1 VLEDRSRPGG
11 TALADLTIDAV
22 HSALVRGETSAEALT
37 QAHLDRI
44 ATVDAVLNSIVT
56 AAGDAALERAQE
68 LDADFAAYRRF
79 AGPLHGVPVVVKDV
93 FETAGVATAFGSAA
107 FDGYVPTADATVVAR
122 LKRAGAIVIGKTA
135 LPDFAASWHGH
146 SSRSGITRNPYDLAR
161 DPGGSSGGTAVAV
174 AAGLAVA
181 GIGTDTGGSIRV
193 PASFCGLVGL
203 RPTPGLISRAGAM
216 PLVSEQDSPG
226 PMTRSVTDAALLLDV
241 LAGRDPG
248 DPLTASDSDSG
259 ARRPHSYTATLARGA
274 LSSARLGVLRVPFS
288 QHSDPREAE
297 VDAVFEAALADL
309 RLADTEIVDQVEIQ
323 GLAEDLIETFF
334 YFAQS
339 RHDINEFL
347 ATRSAG
353 HIEFADIVSAGKI
366 WPTMVLLYGMA
377 AGPTDP
383 YLDPT
388 YGRKRARRQSLIQKI
403 AGLFAD
409 YQLDAL
415 IFPDVRIAAPLRA
428 DIEAGRW
435 EEAAEGVNHP
445 DRAPFPVNT
454 LLAAQACLP
463 AITVPAGHTP
473 AGLPVGLEF
482 MGLRYSETTLLRL
495 AFDFESV
502 THHRRPPIVATS

>member
-1 VLEDRSRPGG
+1 MLEDRSGPG
-11 TALADLTIDAV
+11 TALADLTINAV
-22 HSALVRGETSAEALT
+22 HSALLRGETSAEALT
-37 QAHLDRI
+37 RAHLNRV
-44 ATVDAVLNSIVT
+44 ATVDAMLNSIVT
-56 AAGDAALERAQE
+56 AAGDAALQRAHE

-107 FDGYVPTADATVVAR
+107 FDGYVPTVDATVVAR
-122 LKRAGAIVIGKTA
+122 LKGAGAIVIGKTA
-135 LPDFAASWHGH
+135 MPDFAASWHGH
-146 SSRSGITRNPYDLAR
+146 SSRSGITRNPYDLSR

-216 PLVSEQDSPG
+216 PLVSEQDSAG
-226 PMTRSVTDAALLLDV
+226 PMTRTVTDAALLLDV

-259 ARRPHSYTATLARGA
+259 ARRPLSYTAALARGA
-274 LSSARLGVLRVPFS
+274 LSSARLGVLRFPFT

-309 RLADTEIVDQVEIQ
+309 RLSDAQIVDPVEIP

-347 ATRSAG
+347 ATRGAG
-353 HIEFADIVSAGKI
+353 HTEFADIVSAARSGQP
-366 WPTMVLLYGMA
+366 WSCCTGWQPARPTPMWTRSMVANAPAGSHLSKRSPGCSPTISSTLSYSPTCASPPRCAPTSKRA
-377 AGPTDP
+377 AGKKPRKASIIP
-383 YLDPT
+383 I
-388 YGRKRARRQSLIQKI
+388 GRLSR
-403 AGLFAD
+403 
-409 YQLDAL
+409 
-415 IFPDVRIAAPLRA
+415 
-428 DIEAGRW
+428 
-435 EEAAEGVNHP
+435 
-445 DRAPFPVNT
+445 
-454 LLAAQACLP
+454 
-463 AITVPAGHTP
+463 
-473 AGLPVGLEF
+473 
-482 MGLRYSETTLLRL
+482 
-495 AFDFESV
+495 
-502 THHRRPPIVATS
+502 

>member
-1 VLEDRSRPGG
+1 VC
-11 TALADLTIDAV
+11 
-22 HSALVRGETSAEALT
+22 
-37 QAHLDRI
+37 
-44 ATVDAVLNSIVT
+44 
-56 AAGDAALERAQE
+56 AG
-68 LDADFAAYRRF
+68 
-79 AGPLHGVPVVVKDV
+79 
-93 FETAGVATAFGSAA
+93 
-107 FDGYVPTADATVVAR
+107 
-122 LKRAGAIVIGKTA
+122 
-135 LPDFAASWHGH
+135 
-146 SSRSGITRNPYDLAR
+146 
-161 DPGGSSGGTAVAV
+161 
-174 AAGLAVA
+174 
-181 GIGTDTGGSIRV
+181 
-193 PASFCGLVGL
+193 
-203 RPTPGLISRAGAM
+203 GLISRAGAM

-226 PMTRSVTDAALLLDV
+226 PMTRTVTDAALLLDV
-241 LAGRDPG
+241 LAGRDLA

-259 ARRPHSYTATLARGA
+259 ARRPLSYTAALAPGA
-274 LSSARLGVLRVPFS
+274 LSSARLGVLRFAFT
-288 QHSDPREAE
+288 QRSDPREAE
-297 VDAVFEAALADL
+297 VDAVFDAALADL
-309 RLADTEIVDQVEIQ
+309 QLADAQIVDPVEIP

-347 ATRSAG
+347 ATRGAG
-353 HIEFADIVSAGKI
+353 HTDFADIVSAGKI

-383 YLDPT
+383 YADAQ

-482 MGLRYSETTLLRL
+482 MGRRHSEATLLRL
-495 AFDFESV
+495 AFDFESL
-502 THHRRPPIVATS
+502 THNRRPPIVTAS

>member
-1 VLEDRSRPGG
+1 LV
-11 TALADLTIDAV
+11 DLTIDAV
-22 HSALVRGETSAEALT
+22 HRAVLRGETTAEALT
-37 QAHLDRI
+37 RAHLDRI
-44 ATVDAVLNSIVT
+44 ATIDAVLNSIVT
-56 AAGDAALERAQE
+56 GAGDAALQRARE
-68 LDADFAAYRRF
+68 LDADFAASRHF

-107 FDGYVPTADATVVAR
+107 FDGYVPTVDATAVAR

-135 LPDFAASWHGH
+135 MPDFAASWHGH
-146 SSRSGITRNPYDLAR
+146 SSRSGITRNPYDLSR

-216 PLVSEQDSPG
+216 PLVKEQDSPG
-226 PMTRSVTDAALLLDV
+226 PMTRTVTDAALLLDV
-241 LAGRDPG
+241 LAGG
-248 DPLTASDSDSG
+248 DPLTASDSG
-259 ARRPHSYTATLARGA
+259 ARRPLSYTATLARGA
-274 LSSARLGVLRVPFS
+274 LSSARLGVLRFAFA
-288 QHSDPREAE
+288 QRSDPGEAE
-297 VDAVFEAALADL
+297 VDAVLEAALADL
-309 RLADTEIVDQVEIQ
+309 RLADAEIVDPVEIP
-323 GLAEDLIETFF
+323 GLAEDLMETFF

-347 ATRSAG
+347 ATRGGG
-353 HIEFADIVSAGKI
+353 HTDFADIVSAGKI
-366 WPTMVLLYGMA
+366 WPTMVLLYGIA

-383 YLDPT
+383 YADPQ
-388 YGRKRARRQSLIQKI
+388 YGRKRARRESLIQKI

-415 IFPDVRIAAPLRA
+415 VFPDVRIAAPLRA

-482 MGLRYSETTLLRL
+482 MGLRYSEATLLRL

-502 THHRRPPIVATS
+502 THHRRSPIVTTS

>member
-1 VLEDRSRPGG
+1 VLEDGSGPGR
-11 TALADLTIDAV
+11 TALADLTINAV
-22 HSALVRGETSAEALT
+22 HSALLRGETTAEALT
-37 QAHLDRI
+37 RAHLNRI

-56 AAGDAALERAQE
+56 GTGDAALQRARE
-68 LDADFAAYRRF
+68 LDADFAAYRPF

-107 FDGYVPTADATVVAR
+107 FDGYVPTVDATVVAR

-135 LPDFAASWHGH
+135 MPDFAASWHGH
-146 SSRSGITRNPYDLAR
+146 SSRSGITRNPYDLSR

-226 PMTRSVTDAALLLDV
+226 PMTRTVTDAALLLDV

-248 DPLTASDSDSG
+248 DPLTASDSG
-259 ARRPHSYTATLARGA
+259 ARRPLSYTAALARGA
-274 LSSARLGVLRVPFS
+274 LSSARLGVLRFAFT
-288 QHSDPREAE
+288 QRSDPREAE

-309 RLADTEIVDQVEIQ
+309 QLANAQIVDPVEIP
-323 GLAEDLIETFF
+323 GLAEDLIDTFF

-347 ATRSAG
+347 ATRGAG
-353 HIEFADIVSAGKI
+353 HTDFADIVSAGKI
-366 WPTMVLLYGMA
+366 WPTMVLLYGIA

-383 YLDPT
+383 YADPQ
-388 YGRKRARRQSLIQKI
+388 YGRKRACRGSLIQKI

-415 IFPDVRIAAPLRA
+415 VFPDVRIAAPLRA

-482 MGLRYSETTLLRL
+482 MGLRYSEASLLRL

-502 THHRRPPIVATS
+502 TRHRRPPIVATS

>member
-135 LPDFAASWHGH
+135 MPDFAASWHGH

-259 ARRPHSYTATLARGA
+259 ARRPHSYPATLARGA

>member
-1 VLEDRSRPGG
+1 MTG
-11 TALADLTIDAV
+11 TNLADLTTGGIRR
-22 HSALVRGETSAEALT
+22 ALVRGETSAETLT
-37 QAHLDRI
+37 RAHLNRI
-44 ATVDAVLNSIVT
+44 ATVDPALNSIVT
-56 AAGDAALERAQE
+56 ATGDAALQRARE

-107 FDGYVPTADATVVAR
+107 FEGYMPTVDATAVAR
-122 LKRAGAIVIGKTA
+122 LKRAGAIMIGKTA
-135 LPDFAASWHGH
+135 MPDFAASWHGH
-146 SSRSGITRNPYDLAR
+146 SSRSGITRNPYDVSR
-161 DPGGSSGGTAVAV
+161 DPGGSSGGTAAAV
-174 AAGLAVA
+174 SAGLAVA

-203 RPTPGLISRAGAM
+203 RPTPGLISRAGVM

-226 PMTRSVTDAALLLDV
+226 PMTRTVTDAALLLDV

-248 DPLTASDSDSG
+248 DPLTACDSDSG
-259 ARRPHSYTATLARGA
+259 ARRPLSYTAALARGA
-274 LSSARLGVLRVPFS
+274 LSSSRLGVLRFAFA
-288 QHSDPREAE
+288 QRSDPREAE

-309 RLADTEIVDQVEIQ
+309 RLADAHIVDPVEIP

-347 ATRSAG
+347 ATRGTG
-353 HIEFADIVSAGKI
+353 HTDLADIVSAGAI
-366 WPTMVLLYGMA
+366 WPTMVLLYGIA
-377 AGPTDP
+377 AAPIDP
-383 YLDPT
+383 YVDPQ
-388 YGRKRARRQSLIQKI
+388 YGRKRARRQALLIKI
-403 AGLFAD
+403 AGVFAD
-409 YQLDAL
+409 YQLDAVV
-415 IFPDVRIAAPLRA
+415 FPDVRIAAPLRA

-435 EEAAEGVNHP
+435 EEAAEGANHP

-482 MGLRYSETTLLRL
+482 MGLRYSEATLLRL

-502 THHRRPPIVATS
+502 THHRRPPTVTTS